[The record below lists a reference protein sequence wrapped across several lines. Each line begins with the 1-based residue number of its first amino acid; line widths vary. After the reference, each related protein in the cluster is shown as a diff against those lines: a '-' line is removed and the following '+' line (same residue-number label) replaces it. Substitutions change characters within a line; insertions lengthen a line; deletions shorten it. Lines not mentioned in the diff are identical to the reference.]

1 MKEFFKKILKTFKEQ
16 CPATKI
22 LLLIGIFCLIN
33 TSITVFFTKYN
44 STATDIAIRS
54 TMSSIFGYIFGEHC
68 LPNKFGNK
76 GMQIIVAAF
85 TSFICLL
92 VLIILHWCSLEK
104 GISSDAE
111 IRNLLSSSVGFLI
124 SKAKNQEEED
134 C

>member
-1 MKEFFKKILKTFKEQ
+1 MMKFFKKFIETFKEQ
-16 CPATKI
+16 CPATRI
-22 LLLIGIFCLIN
+22 LLLIGLFCLIN
-33 TSITVFFTKYN
+33 TALTVFFTKYN
-44 STATDIAIRS
+44 GTATDIAIRS

-76 GMQIIVAAF
+76 GMQIIVAGC

-92 VLIILHWCSLEK
+92 VLIILHWSTYEK
-104 GISSDAE
+104 GIYSDAE

-124 SKAKNQEEED
+124 SKAKNQEDD